1 MAVNFIR
8 FLFTKIN
15 YVIRRYCWF
24 TCQIMVLQACQGFFS
39 DMALHPYDDSETD
52 APTPSSVVDPHY
64 NKHIVLRRRHTAL
77 LMATVTG
84 GVAYRGAF
92 TGAIANEFREAD
104 GKKDICSMY
113 ISAAADE
120 ACREQCPE
128 FRMTLDKTLILPP
141 AINNTVTT
149 D

>member
-24 TCQIMVLQACQGFFS
+24 TCQIMVLQVCQGFFS

-52 APTPSSVVDPHY
+52 APTPSSVVIPHH
-64 NKHIVLRRRHTAL
+64 NKHVVLRRRHTAL

-84 GVAYRGAF
+84 GLAYRGAF
-92 TGAIANEFREAD
+92 TGAIANEFRGAD
-104 GKKDICSMY
+104 GKKDICSMF
-113 ISAAADE
+113 ISAAADD

-128 FRMTLDKTLILPP
+128 FKMTLDKTLILPP
-141 AINNTVTT
+141 SVNNAVTVG
-149 D
+149 

>member
-1 MAVNFIR
+1 MLQV
-8 FLFTKIN
+8 L
-15 YVIRRYCWF
+15 
-24 TCQIMVLQACQGFFS
+24 VLQACQGFFS
-39 DMALHPYDDSETD
+39 AATLPPDDDDSESD
-52 APTPSSVVDPHY
+52 APTPSSVVDPHH

-113 ISAAADE
+113 ISAAADS

-141 AINNTVTT
+141 VINNTVVA

>member
-1 MAVNFIR
+1 MIQYPTGNYDIVTQFPT
-8 FLFTKIN
+8 FTSSS
-15 YVIRRYCWF
+15 CL
-24 TCQIMVLQACQGFFS
+24 QIMVIQACQIFS
-39 DMALHPYDDSETD
+39 THGMLPPDDDSESD

-84 GVAYRGAF
+84 GLAYRGVF
-92 TGAIANEFREAD
+92 TGAIADEFREAD

-113 ISAAADE
+113 ISAAADA

-141 AINNTVTT
+141 VINNTVLA